1 VCSICSSEFGNEGH
15 FFCAEHSTPQETDA
29 TLIASDESINKTFAT
44 TVMVN
49 RKVDVANKKVDATNR
64 KMDVT
69 NKKVDEEKKKKERG
83 VEYSATEVLLLS
95 KAWILASENSLVGV
109 HQKMNTFW
117 ESVLQRYNVFK
128 QQHDD
133 YMVREKEKDNFRI
146 RNLNRA
152 AFMEENIP
160 EVAEDVP
167 LLPVRNVGSLQQ
179 KWSKKVQP
187 LIIKFIGVMKR
198 YPKRSG
204 EDAEAYY
211 NRVHIIFLKENPGE
225 KSFDLYRPGWEYLV
239 DKPKFCITNELPSS
253 RKREVIS
260 LEDGDDPDTAA
271 IKVLPMGRN
280 STKCKLEA
288 EKILASVSKQIEAEK
303 NTTTSSYLAG
313 ALQEIAKCVGSAI
326 FSWHMQSAIPDA
338 SAHLQRQYYDAIVKK
353 YLLNCSKR
361 TVVCR
366 PLRFQIKLLRY
377 QQMGILLP
385 QGIVLQIIMTV
396 LLQVTRSQLTKV
408 KTFESY
414 VLTFTMT

>member
-152 AFMEENIP
+152 AFMEENISQRWP
-160 EVAEDVP
+160 KMFPCYQSEMLDP
-167 LLPVRNVGSLQQ
+167 CNRNGQ
-179 KWSKKVQP
+179 
-187 LIIKFIGVMKR
+187 
-198 YPKRSG
+198 
-204 EDAEAYY
+204 
-211 NRVHIIFLKENPGE
+211 
-225 KSFDLYRPGWEYLV
+225 
-239 DKPKFCITNELPSS
+239 
-253 RKREVIS
+253 RK
-260 LEDGDDPDTAA
+260 
-271 IKVLPMGRN
+271 
-280 STKCKLEA
+280 
-288 EKILASVSKQIEAEK
+288 
-303 NTTTSSYLAG
+303 
-313 ALQEIAKCVGSAI
+313 
-326 FSWHMQSAIPDA
+326 
-338 SAHLQRQYYDAIVKK
+338 
-353 YLLNCSKR
+353 CS
-361 TVVCR
+361 
-366 PLRFQIKLLRY
+366 P
-377 QQMGILLP
+377 
-385 QGIVLQIIMTV
+385 
-396 LLQVTRSQLTKV
+396 
-408 KTFESY
+408 
-414 VLTFTMT
+414 